1 MVIRNTSGLRKN
13 ISIVVNNRES
23 HRGLPEGEQYIIVS
37 KVAYL
42 LGVHKRIFENEF
54 EPPKIEIFN
63 ELEGD
68 RNARIIRNLC
78 MLRTQLERSFQK
90 VQHTILSEDR
100 SIQSMPEYLSADAMK
115 QLSDDGVDIYKNLY
129 DPRRFL
135 ITLNI
140 NIKSRINNCKALFPE
155 WLNWEYLSD
164 VFIMPEG
171 DTGEGAL
178 KAAKE
183 YYANMEFYPYK
194 QYMNWPARNCGNILY
209 CDKRFVVLLYEW
221 NGDTFTH
228 RNLVSDVDEKA
239 KGDIYRFLE
248 ESSKC
253 IFIVDCEN
261 SDPYSLCAAI
271 RSLDEEKLSKI
282 DKIILFDDVHAAS
295 AWDMLEGYIS
305 IPVEYILIERLKES
319 KSLADVK
326 VTARTCREFYEND
339 VDSFVLVSSDS
350 DYWGLLQE
358 LPSARFLIMMEHKK
372 CSHILRENLTSKG
385 VTYCYIDDFST
396 QGGEDIKTAALQK
409 ELAASF
415 KEAMSINI
423 GQLMRNALVRT
434 RIDMSDEEADAFTQ
448 KIRDKLKLQIS
459 DEGDVVIAYQVM

>member
-1 MVIRNTSGLRKN
+1 
-13 ISIVVNNRES
+13 
-23 HRGLPEGEQYIIVS
+23 
-37 KVAYL
+37 
-42 LGVHKRIFENEF
+42 
-54 EPPKIEIFN
+54 
-63 ELEGD
+63 
-68 RNARIIRNLC
+68 
-78 MLRTQLERSFQK
+78 
-90 VQHTILSEDR
+90 
-100 SIQSMPEYLSADAMK
+100 MPEYLSADAMK

-271 RSLDEEKLSKI
+271 RSLDEEKLLKI

-295 AWDMLEGYIS
+295 AWDMLESYIS

-358 LPSARFLIMMEHKK
+358 LPCARFLIMMEHKK
-372 CSHILRENLTSKG
+372 CSHILRENLASKG

-396 QGGEDIKTAALQK
+396 KGGEDIKTAALQK

-415 KEAMSINI
+415 KEAMSINLN
-423 GQLMRNALVRT
+423 QLMRNALVRT
-434 RIDMSDEEADAFTQ
+434 RIDMSEEEADAFTQ
-448 KIRDKLKLQIS
+448 KIRDRLKLQIS
-459 DEGDVVIAYQVM
+459 DEGDVVIAYQAM